1 MLKKQIKCFFVGGF
15 LFFYL
20 SFAVIANPQKP
31 HYQDGTNKASEI
43 AAPMNN
49 PQGLNETIFQ
59 PMLSDEKNMK
69 SFGGTA
75 QNPAVEF
82 SANISPIATK
92 SFLHI
97 FIQPSPTKD
106 IQHLAVKLDTTMD
119 GNYDKAYTVSDT
131 ISGLCSNGFIKCS
144 PGTWNNCSFFRWEAD
159 ENLNIYG
166 VNVGSFPSVV
176 GRHNIPLD
184 QKVSNCFCINNS
196 CSGNISWQNKQ
207 NLLQTIGN
215 GILEALNKKT
225 SKFSV
230 TNSVS
235 DEFSIEYM
243 GVKTTHTV
251 EQSGTAI
258 SEYTSGPSN
267 PEKYYQ
273 NNLQG
278 AGEDEMVRQSQ
289 NTKSPYHRSY
299 SAMANV
305 THPKMTVGCVE
316 KTTIEFSGST
326 PYAKR
331 TENCSE
337 LDVTNC
343 SPYSITICNYFN
355 GDCIDML
362 QYGKPTGFNPI
373 PSTIDYNNWNFTA
386 NGSQIIAEDF
396 NDLEPGEYPTPTPI
410 LSGPDLWW
418 NVQREYQCRT
428 APHDFSGANQ
438 TEHEVDTSL
447 KMVGTES
454 FSYGHRGI
462 SYSGQMPYTERP
474 DQTCDPV
481 CKVRLTVAHSAVA
494 SDGSGVW
501 DGNTNNF
508 SDEDFYKTCIANQC
522 PLDTGESLILDCG
535 CHNAFAEAMS
545 AVAIIEA
552 MSKDFIC
559 SSN

>member
-1 MLKKQIKCFFVGGF
+1 M
-15 LFFYL
+15 
-20 SFAVIANPQKP
+20 ANSQKP
-31 HYQDGTNKASEI
+31 HYQEGTSKASEI
-43 AAPMNN
+43 AAPINH

-59 PMLSDEKNMK
+59 PMLSDDKNMK
-69 SFGGTA
+69 SFGGT
-75 QNPAVEF
+75 PDDPGVEF

-97 FIQPSPTKD
+97 FIQPSPSKD

-131 ISGLCSNGFIKCS
+131 ISGLCSNGFVKCT

-159 ENLNIYG
+159 TNLNIYG
-166 VNVGSFPSVV
+166 VNVGSLPSVV
-176 GRHNIPLD
+176 GRHNISLD

-196 CSGNISWQNKQ
+196 CSGNISWQHKQ

-225 SKFSV
+225 SQFSV
-230 TNSVS
+230 TNSTY
-235 DEFSIEYM
+235 DEYSIEYM
-243 GVKTTHTV
+243 GVKTAHNV

-258 SEYTSGPSN
+258 SEYTSGSSN

-289 NTKSPYHRSY
+289 DTKSPYHRSY

-305 THPKMTVGCVE
+305 THPKTTVTCSE
-316 KTTIEFSGST
+316 KTIIEFSGDQ

-331 TENCSE
+331 SETCSD
-337 LDVTNC
+337 LDITDC
-343 SPYSITICNYFN
+343 SPYSITVCDYFHEN
-355 GDCIDML
+355 CIDMV

-373 PSTIDYNNWNFTA
+373 AITIRYNDWNFTA
-386 NGSQIIAEDF
+386 NGSQIIAE
-396 NDLEPGEYPTPTPI
+396 NYNNLKPGEVPVPTPM

-428 APHDFSGANQ
+428 APHDFSQANQ
-438 TEHEVDTSL
+438 AEGDVSTSL
-447 KMVGTES
+447 KMNGTES
-454 FSYGHRGI
+454 FSYAHSGI
-462 SYSGQMPYTERP
+462 SYSAQLPYTERP
-474 DQTCDPV
+474 EQTCDPV
-481 CKVRLTVAHSAVA
+481 CKIRVSIAHSGVT
-494 SDGSGVW
+494 STGSGAW
-501 DGNTNNF
+501 DGNTSSS
-508 SDEDFYKTCIANQC
+508 SDKEFYKTCIANQC

-559 SSN
+559 SSD